1 MSHVAIEFLL
11 HEGEMFGAGEF
22 VFKSKACVISAMA
35 QLQLALLG
43 ETEEFMEETNKPLRE
58 QFFNAIK
65 PVRDPMEAAKI
76 KSQSRKFIHK
86 YSNMVLDRAHEK
98 EGLDVVAPSVALNDH
113 ASSVFGPLTA
123 RMANNCPFG
132 VEDKKLQR
140 VR

>member
-1 MSHVAIEFLL
+1 
-11 HEGEMFGAGEF
+11 
-22 VFKSKACVISAMA
+22 MA

-65 PVRDPMEAAKI
+65 PMRDPMEAIEVKR
-76 KSQSRKFIHK
+76 QSRKFIHK
-86 YSNMVLDRAHEK
+86 YSNLVLDRAHAK
-98 EGLDVVAPSVALNDH
+98 EGFDVVAPSVALNDQ
-113 ASSVFGPLTA
+113 SSTVFGPLTA

-140 VR
+140 VSLNRLNALG